1 MKCWPLF
8 GVALAI
14 ACAGAAFG
22 SDSASLSNAS
32 FSPSPGPASAA
43 TAVTGN
49 YRIGVKDTLV
59 IDVFDVPSLGGTLQ
73 VDNAGSINMPLIGE
87 VPATGRTPNELARQ
101 IAAALN
107 AKYMKNPIVTVSV
120 KDAASK
126 KITVDG
132 EVTEPGMFEIT
143 PGTTLTQAV
152 AMAKGPDQVADAHHV
167 SIIRGSGAV
176 RSTTVY
182 DLEDIRDGKAADPQV
197 EPNDT
202 IVVDSSGTR
211 KFVRD
216 FGSVISVLG
225 WMHP

>member
-1 MKCWPLF
+1 MKCWPAF

-14 ACAGAAFG
+14 GFAGAAWG
-22 SDSASLSNAS
+22 GETASLSNTS
-32 FSPSPGPASAA
+32 FSASAAPASAA
-43 TAVTGN
+43 ISGD

-59 IDVFDVPSLGGTLQ
+59 IDVFDVPSLGGTMQ
-73 VDNAGSINMPLIGE
+73 VDNTGSINMPLIGE
-87 VPATGRTPNELARQ
+87 VPATGRTPEQLARQ
-101 IAAALN
+101 IAAALS

-126 KITVDG
+126 KVTVDG
-132 EVTEPGMFEIT
+132 EVTEPGMFEIS

-167 SIIRGSGAV
+167 AIVRGTGAA
-176 RSTTVY
+176 RTTTVY

-197 EPNDT
+197 QPNDT

-216 FGSVISVLG
+216 FGGVISVLG
-225 WMHP
+225 FMHP

>member
-1 MKCWPLF
+1 MKCWSVF
-8 GVALAI
+8 GVALAVGF
-14 ACAGAAFG
+14 AGAAFG
-22 SDSASLSNAS
+22 GETASLSNAS
-32 FSPSPGPASAA
+32 LTASTGPASTAA
-43 TAVTGN
+43 AVTAD

-73 VDNAGSINMPLIGE
+73 VDNTGDIDMPLIGE

-101 IAAALN
+101 ISAALN

-132 EVTEPGMFEIT
+132 EVTEPGMFEII

-167 SIIRGSGAV
+167 SIIRGAGAA

-182 DLEDIRDGKAADPQV
+182 DLEDIRDGKTADPQV